1 MALISGQGTTFNLPN
16 YRGELYQITPSDTP
30 FLSAIGGLD
39 SAQTSTDAP
48 EFEWQ
53 TVDHASPSQPGNLE
67 GADAPTATNRS
78 RDNVSNIVQI
88 FHYAFNMSY
97 TKLAAQG
104 YMAGVNSMQP
114 SSIMD
119 DMAFQQEIKL
129 QEGAMDIDY
138 TLLRGY
144 YKKPS
149 TNSDPR
155 KTRGLLRVPTTN
167 VSAMSGAFV
176 SVTAAASTDKITDTG
191 TALVN
196 GDRVQL
202 RGTGGAAVAGLDDDT
217 IYYVVSQAT
226 NDFKVS
232 LTSGGSAVDITA
244 DISSGLSYAK
254 LTAITKVG
262 VLDMI
267 QGVFSTHGVMSNL
280 EPTLMCNAT
289 LKRSLTKLFITDA
302 NYREVSRNVG
312 GVNVTTVETDFGVLN
327 IMLNRRM
334 PTATLAFT
342 HLGVCQP
349 IFLLIPGKGFLF
361 TEPLAKTGASEKAQ
375 LYGECGLK
383 YGPESA
389 HGLLLGCAGASGA

>member
-39 SAQTSTDAP
+39 TQQTSTDAP

-53 TVDHASPSQPGNLE
+53 TVDHASPSQPLNLE
-67 GADAPTATNRS
+67 GQDAPTATNRS
-78 RDNVSNIVQI
+78 RDNVSNIVQP
-88 FHYAFNMSY
+88 FHYSFNMSY

-114 SSIMD
+114 SAIMD

-129 QEGAMDIDY
+129 QEAAMDVDY

-144 YKKPS
+144 YNKPVS
-149 TNSDPR
+149 NSDYR

-167 VSAMSGAFV
+167 VSAMAGAFV
-176 SVTAAASTDKITDTG
+176 DVTATASDDKINETATG
-191 TALVN
+191 RSN
-196 GDRVQL
+196 GERVQL
-202 RGTGGAAVAGLDDDT
+202 RGTGGLGGLDDDT
-217 IYYVVSQAT
+217 IYYVVNKSTDA
-226 NDFKVS
+226 FKLS
-232 LTSGGSAVDITA
+232 LTSGGSAINITA
-244 DISSGLSYAK
+244 DILSGLSYCV

-267 QGVFSTHGVMSNL
+267 QGVFSSYGVHQDR
-280 EPTLMCNAT
+280 EPSLMCNAT
-289 LKRSLTKLFITDA
+289 IKRSLTKLFITDA

-312 GVNVTTVETDFGVLN
+312 GVNVTTIETDFGTLN

-334 PTATLAFT
+334 PTSTLAFT
-342 HLGVCQP
+342 HLAECQP
-349 IFLLIPGKGFLF
+349 IMLLIPGKGFLF
-361 TEPLAKTGASEKAQ
+361 VEPLAKTGASEKAQ

-383 YGPESA
+383 YGPETA
-389 HGLLLGCAGASGA
+389 HALLLGVAGTSGA